1 VLSERIIGILAS
13 HKEVIME
20 AFRIIQAAV
29 DMSDETLKDIIQALS
44 VELQDRE
51 VREDEQIAKDAED
64 AMSMGL
70 YISEII
76 HPDKRLEK
84 KMRDKYIELC
94 EEAAGPGETP
104 FFQDIL
110 SKWYSEQDRIQSMN
124 TTGA

>member
-1 VLSERIIGILAS
+1 MNIRDLNIKDAS
-13 HKEVIME
+13 S
-20 AFRIIQAAV
+20 AA
-29 DMSDETLKDIIQALS
+29 LKALLQDIS

-51 VREDEQIAKDAED
+51 VREDEQIAIEAKE
-64 AMSMGL
+64 AMTMGL
-70 YISEII
+70 EIGEVY

-94 EEAAGPGETP
+94 KEAADTP
-104 FFQDIL
+104 LFQEIL

>member
-1 VLSERIIGILAS
+1 MNIRNLNIKDAS
-13 HKEVIME
+13 SAALE
-20 AFRIIQAAV
+20 ALMQ
-29 DMSDETLKDIIQALS
+29 DIS

-51 VREDEQIAKDAED
+51 VREDERIAVEAEE

-70 YISEII
+70 EISEIY
-76 HPDKRLEK
+76 HPDKRREK

-104 FFQDIL
+104 FFQEVL
-110 SKWYSEQDRIQSMN
+110 SEWYSEQDRIQSMN